1 MILQFFFITVRDEEN
16 HPKWEKIIELQ
27 TLIEWIGPDKSQE
40 TKTEITPT
48 CKASYLFIFVLKDSY
63 YIW

>member
-1 MILQFFFITVRDEEN
+1 MKRISQ
-16 HPKWEKIIELQ
+16 KWEKIIELQ

-48 CKASYLFIFVLKDSY
+48 CKASYLFILVLKDSY
-63 YIW
+63 YIWQSPLVLW